1 MAEQLWD
8 MPHLAQGLR
17 VGALSF
23 DKVRVAVEL
32 ATPESDASVLRQA
45 EECTV
50 RQLIDLVRA
59 NRGTSD
65 EQAEA
70 RHENRFLRFN
80 DARRLITAQLS
91 EDAFAEVRAA
101 ITQRAKLFPSD
112 GETRYDQRR
121 ADALLDICR
130 GGGSR
135 GGDGAGD
142 GAGTVRGRGGWRG
155 AGGRCGWG

>member
-1 MAEQLWD
+1 M
-8 MPHLAQGLR
+8 
-17 VGALSF
+17 S
-23 DKVRVAVEL
+23 K
-32 ATPESDASVLRQA
+32 
-45 EECTV
+45 
-50 RQLIDLVRA
+50 
-59 NRGTSD
+59 
-65 EQAEA
+65 AEA

-130 GGGSR
+130 GGGYR
-135 GGDGAGD
+135 GGDGAVRGRVTVWVL
-142 GAGTVRGRGGWRG
+142 GRVRRQTAQAQAAVAAVAGTVWVGVPVTLGHVAGRVRVGGPTSSSWPTPISRSCG
-155 AGGRCGWG
+155 AVPAERK